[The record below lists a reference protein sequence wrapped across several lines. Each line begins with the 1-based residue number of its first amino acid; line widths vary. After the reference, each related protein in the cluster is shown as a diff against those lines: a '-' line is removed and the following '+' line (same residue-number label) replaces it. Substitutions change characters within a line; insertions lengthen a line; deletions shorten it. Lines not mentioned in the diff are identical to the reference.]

1 MKKLCVVICVGCVLL
16 FGSSNVVFASAWDT
30 CKGCHNGSLAPDEK
44 RLKEKHPTAEKFVE
58 AAKKSDDP
66 FMGEVKK
73 DVKLLQEAARDIG
86 LKLGGGNPDETGNT
100 TAP

>member
-1 MKKLCVVICVGCVLL
+1 MKKLCVVVCVFCVLV
-16 FGSSNVVFASAWDT
+16 FCTPNMVFASAWDK

-66 FMGEVKK
+66 FMGGVKK
-73 DVKLLQEAARDIG
+73 DEKLLQEAARDIG
-86 LKLGGGNPDETGNT
+86 LK
-100 TAP
+100 